1 MRRTKE
7 MKKGLK
13 RGLAIA
19 LSAAMVVGIAPMAP
33 GSADEFFTGQQ
44 CEIGVW

>member
-1 MRRTKE
+1 

-33 GSADEFFTGQQ
+33 GNVSRVQGGRKH
-44 CEIGVW
+44 GVGA

>member
-1 MRRTKE
+1 

-19 LSAAMVVGIAPMAP
+19 LSAAMVVGIVPMAP
-33 GSADEFFTGQQ
+33 GK
-44 CEIGVW
+44 CE